1 MHLGPIS
8 LVRGA
13 AQGGKQHSRSK
24 ELTPHCNYLLSDV
37 FITFTSI

>member
-8 LVRGA
+8 LVLGA

-24 ELTPHCNYLLSDV
+24 ELTPHKLFAL
-37 FITFTSI
+37 